1 MEINTTTATIYNVP
15 ERVDAHVT
23 SDDKISLW
31 QLPKIA
37 WACAILFSVNLLIAG
52 AIAISPQLNVDI
64 YGEASA
70 DVVLA
75 GAKPS
80 AFVDPEP
87 PARPV
92 RAAMKM
98 TPVVE
103 LLPETAAA
111 LDMELANMPVRSA
124 SLQIP
129 RTSQAAIP
137 AAYRQPAYVSGSKA
151 YEAAEREMN
160 FPRMTA
166 SLMPK
171 RTVPA
176 TFTGSQEVTPRK
188 VTEREVRPTIIN

>member
-15 ERVDAHVT
+15 KRENT
-23 SDDKISLW
+23 ESSGDKISLW
-31 QLPKIA
+31 RLPKVA
-37 WACAILFSVNLLIAG
+37 WACAIIFSVNLLIAG
-52 AIAISPQLNVDI
+52 TIAISPELNVDI
-64 YGEASA
+64 YGEAA
-70 DVVLA
+70 GDVVLA

-80 AFVDPEP
+80 PFVEPEP

-98 TPVVE
+98 KPVVE
-103 LLPETAAA
+103 LSPEVAAA
-111 LDMELANMPVRSA
+111 MDVELANMPVRSA
-124 SLQIP
+124 SVQIP
-129 RTSQAAIP
+129 RPSPAAIP

-151 YEAAEREMN
+151 YEAAEREMD
-160 FPRMTA
+160 FPRITA